1 MSLIPLN
8 TYIGH
13 INPSKN
19 AYARRGFS
27 LALGLIKFKNIKEY
41 LEPALDALIISATV
55 QVCVPFILRISLYD
69 KNYKIYHSK
78 IIANKSME

>member
-1 MSLIPLN
+1 VIYITNFHVLNSFN

-27 LALGLIKFKNIKEY
+27 LALGLINFKNIREY
-41 LEPALDALIISATV
+41 LEPAIDALIISATI
-55 QVCVPFILRISLYD
+55 QVCVFFFTHKISLYD
-69 KNYKIYHSK
+69 NKYKV
-78 IIANKSME
+78 